1 MQLLTKPRP
10 NKWPAFFYTGV
21 PLAFTAILWWLS
33 PYQVSVS
40 QAAAGFVLAWIPW
53 ISYQKWSKGER
64 RDVPLFV
71 LIAGMFWLAYAT
83 PLFLSGRS
91 ISAVNGG
98 RQLSEDSIT
107 LSLYL
112 AVLGVLA
119 IAVGMKVVG
128 SSRRVPRLNFDL
140 PTDPARWNYIRVALV
155 LGILL
160 RVFVPVGALGA
171 EARQIIVN
179 LESMLPGVTF
189 AILFRYFLVGKCP
202 GVDRVL
208 VFGYLAVALFLG
220 IASGWMGSFIGVG
233 VTCAAIYIYERRKP
247 PIVAALIILPAIL
260 FFQPAKEAFRVRFW
274 EKNSDADQ
282 VQKISFWV
290 NHSWNMWNNALSD
303 ASGTDAK
310 DLARRSLDRLSL
322 LRQTANVIEL
332 TPDIVPYQYG
342 RLYSYLAV
350 TFIPR
355 FVWPSKPSVNDANRW
370 YQVTYRLTRSNDLR
384 GVSIAVG
391 TLAES
396 YINFGWFGP
405 ILIMLPLGI
414 FLGTFQRIFLR
425 SDSGLF
431 LSSVGAVLIP
441 QLLAVD
447 SQMAEY
453 VAGLAQQILIVLV
466 VLLPL
471 LKFRTRGKNLAARF
485 SLKYQDG
492 IRRPASELT
501 AEKHVPG

>member
-1 MQLLTKPRP
+1 MQLLTKPRS
-10 NKWPAFFYTGV
+10 NQWPVFFYAGV
-21 PLAFTAILWWLS
+21 PLAVTAILWWLS
-33 PYQVSVS
+33 PYQVSAS
-40 QAAAGFVLAWIPW
+40 QAAAAFVLAWIPW

-71 LIAGMFWLAYAT
+71 SVAGMFWLAYAI
-83 PLFLSGRS
+83 PLFLGEHS
-91 ISAVNGG
+91 ITSVIYGG

-112 AVLGVLA
+112 AVFGVLA
-119 IAVGMKVVG
+119 IAVGMEVAG
-128 SSRRVPRLNFDL
+128 DSRRVTLNLDIS
-140 PTDPARWNYIRVALV
+140 TDPARWNYLRVVLV

-160 RVFVPVGALGA
+160 KVFVPIGALGA

-189 AILFRYFLVGKCP
+189 AILFRYFLRGRCP
-202 GVDRVL
+202 DLDRVL

-220 IASGWMGSFIGVG
+220 IASGWLGSFVGIG
-233 VTCAAIYIYERRKP
+233 VTCAAIYIYERRKL
-247 PIVAALIILPAIL
+247 PITAALIILPAIL
-260 FFQPAKEAFRVRFW
+260 FFQPAKESFRARYW
-274 EKNSDADQ
+274 RENSDAGQ
-282 VQKISFWV
+282 VEKVSFWV
-290 NHSWNMWNNALSD
+290 NHSWSMWSNAIAD
-303 ASGTDAK
+303 ASGTGAK
-310 DLARRSLDRLSL
+310 DLAQSSLSRISL
-322 LRQTANVIEL
+322 LQPTANVIEL

-350 TFIPR
+350 TLIPR

-370 YQVTYRLTRSNDLR
+370 YQVAYRISGTNELR
-384 GVSIAVG
+384 GVSVAVG

-396 YINFGWFGP
+396 YISFGWFGP

-414 FLGTFQRIFLR
+414 FLGYFQRIFLR

-431 LSSVGAVLIP
+431 LSSVGVVLIP
-441 QLLAVD
+441 QLLAID
-447 SQMAEY
+447 SQMAQY

-471 LKFRTRGKNLAARF
+471 LKSRTRGKNIAAKF
-485 SLKYQDG
+485 SLKYQDR
-492 IRRPASELT
+492 IQRPASGLT
-501 AEKHVPG
+501 VQKHVPG